1 MRVDSLPFISS
12 CWGRSC
18 CLTSRLRT
26 SITVEI
32 VSPGPSRATIEA
44 RPERAADRAPAHG
57 RTSLPPRGPVGC
69 CRRGTRRPRRLIGKC
84 RAGAAAGNVSAE
96 GEAIRSNDYRKDTTV
111 KAPSTRPAAVLGL
124 DVGKSSHWAC
134 LIDRDG
140 EVLASA
146 PVRNREA
153 ELDALFASAPAGTL
167 VVDQFRNIG
176 SLAVRRARAAGLGVA
191 HLPGLA
197 ASRAAGL
204 FAGEAKTDE
213 RDAAVI
219 ARTALGVPDSLSGVP
234 GRGEALEAA
243 RALSSQRDHVV
254 ACATRDKNRLRA
266 VLLESCPALEAAV
279 DLSDRRWLELLAGFG
294 GAWGIARSGA
304 GGPRAEAAGEAAA
317 ASTAPP
323 PALVE
328 AENRQVRFLAAR
340 ISEALDEAGA
350 LEAETAGLLEGDDV
364 LRVPAHRAR
373 HRAEDGGAARGIGRH
388 REVPGPRPPGLVLRH
403 SPEGEELR
411 HVGEVGQGV
420 QAGRREAQVSSD
432 LLVQQPG
439 EVVGALRRVLPGLQG
454 AGHGARAGAQG
465 RREEAAQ
472 GDIRRD
478 ARPGALPGVAS
489 KVDKT
494 IGTPNDYLSNL
505 AVGDVPYVLALGE
518 TPCASGR
525 GLLAGIARLLGVL
538 QALWAKNA
546 KYEYCCCCSAILLP
560 QNNGHKVNMFIN
572 ASTYKPDTELIEQC
586 GGAYK
591 LQERCFGSFWM
602 LLKK

>member
-1 MRVDSLPFISS
+1 M
-12 CWGRSC
+12 
-18 CLTSRLRT
+18 TSRLRT

-167 VVDQFRNIG
+167 VVVDQFRNIG

-191 HLPGLA
+191 YLPGLA

-234 GRGEALEAA
+234 GGLATLMWTVPGGAQETGGPYMRDPRHPRHFTDEFKRQIVDLYNAGKPKREIMDEYDLGKSTVERWIKSINATGSPRAADNRTPEQNRILELE
-243 RALSSQRDHVV
+243 RENR
-254 ACATRDKNRLRA
+254 RLRME
-266 VLLESCPALEAAV
+266 V
-279 DLSDRRWLELLAGFG
+279 
-294 GAWGIARSGA
+294 
-304 GGPRAEAAGEAAA
+304 
-317 ASTAPP
+317 
-323 PALVE
+323 
-328 AENRQVRFLAAR
+328 
-340 ISEALDEAGA
+340 
-350 LEAETAGLLEGDDV
+350 DV
-364 LRVPAHRAR
+364 LKQAALIYAR
-373 HRAEDGGAARGIGRH
+373 
-388 REVPGPRPPGLVLRH
+388 
-403 SPEGEELR
+403 
-411 HVGEVGQGV
+411 
-420 QAGRREAQVSSD
+420 
-432 LLVQQPG
+432 
-439 EVVGALRRVLPGLQG
+439 
-454 AGHGARAGAQG
+454 
-465 RREEAAQ
+465 
-472 GDIRRD
+472 
-478 ARPGALPGVAS
+478 
-489 KVDKT
+489 K
-494 IGTPNDYLSNL
+494 
-505 AVGDVPYVLALGE
+505 
-518 TPCASGR
+518 
-525 GLLAGIARLLGVL
+525 
-538 QALWAKNA
+538 
-546 KYEYCCCCSAILLP
+546 
-560 QNNGHKVNMFIN
+560 
-572 ASTYKPDTELIEQC
+572 
-586 GGAYK
+586 
-591 LQERCFGSFWM
+591 
-602 LLKK
+602 

>member
-1 MRVDSLPFISS
+1 M
-12 CWGRSC
+12 
-18 CLTSRLRT
+18 
-26 SITVEI
+26 
-32 VSPGPSRATIEA
+32 
-44 RPERAADRAPAHG
+44 
-57 RTSLPPRGPVGC
+57 
-69 CRRGTRRPRRLIGKC
+69 
-84 RAGAAAGNVSAE
+84 SAE

-167 VVDQFRNIG
+167 VVVDQFRNIG

-204 FAGEAKTDE
+204 FAGDDKTDE

-304 GGPRAEAAGEAAA
+304 EGPRA
-317 ASTAPP
+317 
-323 PALVE
+323 E

-350 LEAETAGLLEGDDV
+350 LEAETAALLEGDETYACLLTVPGIGPRTAAQLAVSVDIGRFPDHDHLASYCGIAPRV
-364 LRVPAHRAR
+364 RSSGTSVRSVRASRRGDARLKSLLIFSCNSLVRSSGRYGEYYRACRARGMGHGRALKAVARKRLRAIYAVMRDRVPY
-373 HRAEDGGAARGIGRH
+373 
-388 REVPGPRPPGLVLRH
+388 RE
-403 SPEGEELR
+403 
-411 HVGEVGQGV
+411 
-420 QAGRREAQVSSD
+420 
-432 LLVQQPG
+432 
-439 EVVGALRRVLPGLQG
+439 
-454 AGHGARAGAQG
+454 
-465 RREEAAQ
+465 
-472 GDIRRD
+472 
-478 ARPGALPGVAS
+478 
-489 KVDKT
+489 
-494 IGTPNDYLSNL
+494 
-505 AVGDVPYVLALGE
+505 
-518 TPCASGR
+518 
-525 GLLAGIARLLGVL
+525 
-538 QALWAKNA
+538 
-546 KYEYCCCCSAILLP
+546 
-560 QNNGHKVNMFIN
+560 
-572 ASTYKPDTELIEQC
+572 
-586 GGAYK
+586 
-591 LQERCFGSFWM
+591 
-602 LLKK
+602 

>member
-1 MRVDSLPFISS
+1 M
-12 CWGRSC
+12 
-18 CLTSRLRT
+18 
-26 SITVEI
+26 
-32 VSPGPSRATIEA
+32 
-44 RPERAADRAPAHG
+44 
-57 RTSLPPRGPVGC
+57 
-69 CRRGTRRPRRLIGKC
+69 
-84 RAGAAAGNVSAE
+84 SAE

-134 LIDRDG
+134 LVDRDG

-167 VVDQFRNIG
+167 VVVDQFRNIG

-243 RALSSQRDHVV
+243 
-254 ACATRDKNRLRA
+254 
-266 VLLESCPALEAAV
+266 V

-304 GGPRAEAAGEAAA
+304 GDPRAEAAGEAAA

-350 LEAETAGLLEGDDV
+350 LEAETAALLEGDETYACLLTVPGVGPRTAAQLAVSVDIARFPDHDHLASYCGIAPRV
-364 LRVPAHRAR
+364 RSSGTSVRSVRASRRGDARLKSLLIFSCNSLVRSSGRYGEYYRACRARGMGHGRALKAVARKRLRAIYAVMRDRVPY
-373 HRAEDGGAARGIGRH
+373 
-388 REVPGPRPPGLVLRH
+388 RE
-403 SPEGEELR
+403 
-411 HVGEVGQGV
+411 
-420 QAGRREAQVSSD
+420 
-432 LLVQQPG
+432 
-439 EVVGALRRVLPGLQG
+439 
-454 AGHGARAGAQG
+454 
-465 RREEAAQ
+465 
-472 GDIRRD
+472 
-478 ARPGALPGVAS
+478 
-489 KVDKT
+489 
-494 IGTPNDYLSNL
+494 
-505 AVGDVPYVLALGE
+505 
-518 TPCASGR
+518 
-525 GLLAGIARLLGVL
+525 
-538 QALWAKNA
+538 
-546 KYEYCCCCSAILLP
+546 
-560 QNNGHKVNMFIN
+560 
-572 ASTYKPDTELIEQC
+572 
-586 GGAYK
+586 
-591 LQERCFGSFWM
+591 
-602 LLKK
+602 

>member
-1 MRVDSLPFISS
+1 MPAQKERPQLPSAARVSP
-12 CWGRSC
+12 
-18 CLTSRLRT
+18 LTSHLRT

-140 EVLASA
+140 EVLDSA

-167 VVDQFRNIG
+167 VVVDQFRNIG

-234 GRGEALEAA
+234 GR
-243 RALSSQRDHVV
+243 
-254 ACATRDKNRLRA
+254 C
-266 VLLESCPALEAAV
+266 
-279 DLSDRRWLELLAGFG
+279 
-294 GAWGIARSGA
+294 
-304 GGPRAEAAGEAAA
+304 
-317 ASTAPP
+317 
-323 PALVE
+323 
-328 AENRQVRFLAAR
+328 
-340 ISEALDEAGA
+340 
-350 LEAETAGLLEGDDV
+350 
-364 LRVPAHRAR
+364 
-373 HRAEDGGAARGIGRH
+373 
-388 REVPGPRPPGLVLRH
+388 
-403 SPEGEELR
+403 
-411 HVGEVGQGV
+411 
-420 QAGRREAQVSSD
+420 
-432 LLVQQPG
+432 
-439 EVVGALRRVLPGLQG
+439 
-454 AGHGARAGAQG
+454 
-465 RREEAAQ
+465 
-472 GDIRRD
+472 
-478 ARPGALPGVAS
+478 
-489 KVDKT
+489 
-494 IGTPNDYLSNL
+494 
-505 AVGDVPYVLALGE
+505 
-518 TPCASGR
+518 
-525 GLLAGIARLLGVL
+525 
-538 QALWAKNA
+538 
-546 KYEYCCCCSAILLP
+546 
-560 QNNGHKVNMFIN
+560 
-572 ASTYKPDTELIEQC
+572 
-586 GGAYK
+586 
-591 LQERCFGSFWM
+591 
-602 LLKK
+602 

>member
-1 MRVDSLPFISS
+1 
-12 CWGRSC
+12 
-18 CLTSRLRT
+18 
-26 SITVEI
+26 
-32 VSPGPSRATIEA
+32 
-44 RPERAADRAPAHG
+44 
-57 RTSLPPRGPVGC
+57 
-69 CRRGTRRPRRLIGKC
+69 
-84 RAGAAAGNVSAE
+84 VSAE

-167 VVDQFRNIG
+167 VVVDQFRNIG

-304 GGPRAEAAGEAAA
+304 EGPRA
-317 ASTAPP
+317 
-323 PALVE
+323 E

-350 LEAETAGLLEGDDV
+350 LEAETAALLEGDETYACLLTVPGIGPRTAAQLAVSVDIGRFPDHDHLASYCGIAPRV
-364 LRVPAHRAR
+364 RSSGTSVRSVRASRRGDARLKSLLIFSCNSLVRSSGRYGEYYRACRARGMGHGRALKAVARKRLRAIYAVMRDRVPY
-373 HRAEDGGAARGIGRH
+373 
-388 REVPGPRPPGLVLRH
+388 RE
-403 SPEGEELR
+403 
-411 HVGEVGQGV
+411 
-420 QAGRREAQVSSD
+420 
-432 LLVQQPG
+432 
-439 EVVGALRRVLPGLQG
+439 
-454 AGHGARAGAQG
+454 
-465 RREEAAQ
+465 
-472 GDIRRD
+472 
-478 ARPGALPGVAS
+478 
-489 KVDKT
+489 
-494 IGTPNDYLSNL
+494 
-505 AVGDVPYVLALGE
+505 
-518 TPCASGR
+518 
-525 GLLAGIARLLGVL
+525 
-538 QALWAKNA
+538 
-546 KYEYCCCCSAILLP
+546 
-560 QNNGHKVNMFIN
+560 
-572 ASTYKPDTELIEQC
+572 
-586 GGAYK
+586 
-591 LQERCFGSFWM
+591 
-602 LLKK
+602 

>member
-1 MRVDSLPFISS
+1 M
-12 CWGRSC
+12 
-18 CLTSRLRT
+18 
-26 SITVEI
+26 
-32 VSPGPSRATIEA
+32 
-44 RPERAADRAPAHG
+44 
-57 RTSLPPRGPVGC
+57 
-69 CRRGTRRPRRLIGKC
+69 
-84 RAGAAAGNVSAE
+84 SAE

-350 LEAETAGLLEGDDV
+350 LEAETAGLLEGDV
-364 LRVPAHRAR
+364 SVNIFFTIFTNVFSPIAPTRMRR
-373 HRAEDGGAARGIGRH
+373 IRQRGCAAF
-388 REVPGPRPPGLVLRH
+388 
-403 SPEGEELR
+403 
-411 HVGEVGQGV
+411 GV
-420 QAGRREAQVSSD
+420 
-432 LLVQQPG
+432 
-439 EVVGALRRVLPGLQG
+439 
-454 AGHGARAGAQG
+454 
-465 RREEAAQ
+465 
-472 GDIRRD
+472 
-478 ARPGALPGVAS
+478 
-489 KVDKT
+489 
-494 IGTPNDYLSNL
+494 
-505 AVGDVPYVLALGE
+505 
-518 TPCASGR
+518 
-525 GLLAGIARLLGVL
+525 
-538 QALWAKNA
+538 
-546 KYEYCCCCSAILLP
+546 
-560 QNNGHKVNMFIN
+560 
-572 ASTYKPDTELIEQC
+572 
-586 GGAYK
+586 
-591 LQERCFGSFWM
+591 
-602 LLKK
+602 

>member
-1 MRVDSLPFISS
+1 M
-12 CWGRSC
+12 
-18 CLTSRLRT
+18 
-26 SITVEI
+26 
-32 VSPGPSRATIEA
+32 
-44 RPERAADRAPAHG
+44 
-57 RTSLPPRGPVGC
+57 
-69 CRRGTRRPRRLIGKC
+69 
-84 RAGAAAGNVSAE
+84 SAE

-146 PVRNREA
+146 PVRN
-153 ELDALFASAPAGTL
+153 
-167 VVDQFRNIG
+167 IG

-191 HLPGLA
+191 YLPGLA

-304 GGPRAEAAGEAAA
+304 EGPRAEAAGEAAA

-328 AENRQVRFLAAR
+328 AENRQVRFL
-340 ISEALDEAGA
+340 
-350 LEAETAGLLEGDDV
+350 
-364 LRVPAHRAR
+364 
-373 HRAEDGGAARGIGRH
+373 
-388 REVPGPRPPGLVLRH
+388 
-403 SPEGEELR
+403 
-411 HVGEVGQGV
+411 
-420 QAGRREAQVSSD
+420 
-432 LLVQQPG
+432 
-439 EVVGALRRVLPGLQG
+439 
-454 AGHGARAGAQG
+454 
-465 RREEAAQ
+465 
-472 GDIRRD
+472 
-478 ARPGALPGVAS
+478 
-489 KVDKT
+489 
-494 IGTPNDYLSNL
+494 
-505 AVGDVPYVLALGE
+505 VLA
-518 TPCASGR
+518 S
-525 GLLAGIARLLGVL
+525 I
-538 QALWAKNA
+538 
-546 KYEYCCCCSAILLP
+546 
-560 QNNGHKVNMFIN
+560 
-572 ASTYKPDTELIEQC
+572 
-586 GGAYK
+586 
-591 LQERCFGSFWM
+591 
-602 LLKK
+602 

>member
-1 MRVDSLPFISS
+1 M
-12 CWGRSC
+12 
-18 CLTSRLRT
+18 
-26 SITVEI
+26 
-32 VSPGPSRATIEA
+32 
-44 RPERAADRAPAHG
+44 
-57 RTSLPPRGPVGC
+57 
-69 CRRGTRRPRRLIGKC
+69 
-84 RAGAAAGNVSAE
+84 SAE

-140 EVLASA
+140 EVLDSA

-167 VVDQFRNIG
+167 VVVDQFRNIG

-191 HLPGLA
+191 YLPGLA

-266 VLLESCPALEAAV
+266 VLLESCPALEAA
-279 DLSDRRWLELLAGFG
+279 
-294 GAWGIARSGA
+294 
-304 GGPRAEAAGEAAA
+304 GEAAA

-350 LEAETAGLLEGDDV
+350 LEAETAALLEGDETYACLLTVPGIGPRTAAQLAVSVDIGRFPDHDHLASYCGIAPRV
-364 LRVPAHRAR
+364 RSSGTSVRSVRASRRGDARLKSLLIFSCNSLVRSSGRYGEYYRACRARGMGHGRALKAVARKRLRAIYAVMRDRVPY
-373 HRAEDGGAARGIGRH
+373 
-388 REVPGPRPPGLVLRH
+388 RE
-403 SPEGEELR
+403 
-411 HVGEVGQGV
+411 
-420 QAGRREAQVSSD
+420 
-432 LLVQQPG
+432 
-439 EVVGALRRVLPGLQG
+439 
-454 AGHGARAGAQG
+454 
-465 RREEAAQ
+465 
-472 GDIRRD
+472 
-478 ARPGALPGVAS
+478 
-489 KVDKT
+489 
-494 IGTPNDYLSNL
+494 
-505 AVGDVPYVLALGE
+505 
-518 TPCASGR
+518 
-525 GLLAGIARLLGVL
+525 
-538 QALWAKNA
+538 
-546 KYEYCCCCSAILLP
+546 
-560 QNNGHKVNMFIN
+560 
-572 ASTYKPDTELIEQC
+572 
-586 GGAYK
+586 
-591 LQERCFGSFWM
+591 
-602 LLKK
+602 

>member
-1 MRVDSLPFISS
+1 MA
-12 CWGRSC
+12 
-18 CLTSRLRT
+18 SRLRT

-32 VSPGPSRATIEA
+32 VSLGPSRATIEA

-69 CRRGTRRPRRLIGKC
+69 CRRGARRPRRLIGKC

-167 VVDQFRNIG
+167 VVVDQFRNIG

-191 HLPGLA
+191 YLPGLA

-219 ARTALGVPDSLSGVP
+219 ARTALGVPD
-234 GRGEALEAA
+234 
-243 RALSSQRDHVV
+243 
-254 ACATRDKNRLRA
+254 
-266 VLLESCPALEAAV
+266 
-279 DLSDRRWLELLAGFG
+279 RRWLELLAGFG

-304 GGPRAEAAGEAAA
+304 EGPRAEAAGEAAA

-350 LEAETAGLLEGDDV
+350 LEAETAALLEGDETYACLLTVPGIGPRTAAQLAVSVDIGRFPDHDHLASYCGIAPRV
-364 LRVPAHRAR
+364 RSSGTSVRSVRASRRGDARLKSLLIFSCNSLVRSSGRYGEYYRACRARGMGHGRALKAVARKRLRAIYAVMRDRVPY
-373 HRAEDGGAARGIGRH
+373 
-388 REVPGPRPPGLVLRH
+388 RE
-403 SPEGEELR
+403 
-411 HVGEVGQGV
+411 
-420 QAGRREAQVSSD
+420 
-432 LLVQQPG
+432 
-439 EVVGALRRVLPGLQG
+439 
-454 AGHGARAGAQG
+454 
-465 RREEAAQ
+465 
-472 GDIRRD
+472 
-478 ARPGALPGVAS
+478 
-489 KVDKT
+489 
-494 IGTPNDYLSNL
+494 
-505 AVGDVPYVLALGE
+505 
-518 TPCASGR
+518 
-525 GLLAGIARLLGVL
+525 
-538 QALWAKNA
+538 
-546 KYEYCCCCSAILLP
+546 
-560 QNNGHKVNMFIN
+560 
-572 ASTYKPDTELIEQC
+572 
-586 GGAYK
+586 
-591 LQERCFGSFWM
+591 
-602 LLKK
+602 